1 MTYRRHLK
9 SAAAVGL
16 SSVLAFGFLAQHGS
30 AAVAASGQCGGSESD
45 YVQAPQA
52 GGRAAF
58 ELSKPYTQ
66 DGTKVRTVRF
76 NADRSL
82 TVVPTDS
89 SDTAAGNWIFE
100 APNGG
105 NPAKK
110 GVVTFVTQVTT
121 SDRARYRTVFT
132 VPVSVCNP
140 GNRQRPTNVFQLRGD
155 RTLTYIAADGRSIT
169 GADAAY
175 QADR

>member
-1 MTYRRHLK
+1 MK
-9 SAAAVGL
+9 SAALGL
-16 SSVLAFGFLAQHGS
+16 SAALALTLLTQPGS
-30 AAVAASGQCGGSESD
+30 AVAAPGQCGGSASD

-52 GGRAAF
+52 GGRARF

-76 NADRSL
+76 NADNSV
-82 TVVPTDS
+82 TVEPTNS
-89 SDTAAGNWIFE
+89 SSTADGFWIHE
-100 APNGG
+100 APNGSH
-105 NPAKK
+105 PAKK
-110 GVVTFVTQVTT
+110 GVVTFVTRVTT
-121 SDRARYRTVFT
+121 SNGARYQTVYT

-140 GNRQRPTNVFQLRGD
+140 QNRQRPTNVFQIRGD
-155 RTLTYIAADGRSIT
+155 RTVTYTAADGRTAT